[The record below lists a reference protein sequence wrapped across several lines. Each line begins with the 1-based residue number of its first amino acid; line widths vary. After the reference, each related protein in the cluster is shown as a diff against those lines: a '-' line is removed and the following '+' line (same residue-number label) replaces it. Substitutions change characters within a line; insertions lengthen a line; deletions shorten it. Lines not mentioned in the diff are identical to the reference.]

1 MFGIPLEVISMI
13 ASTILGGYM
22 KMKADARQDEAD
34 RNLATL
40 RLIKGQERAHSRAAK
55 MQTKSAKWARKFIV
69 VCLMAMAAF
78 ILVAPVLFQQN
89 TNVLTEVTHG
99 FKLWLFD
106 FTWDTNEWKQLAG
119 VVTPDWLPYA
129 IMNVL
134 GFYFG
139 TAAVNRKG

>member
-40 RLIKGQERAHSRAAK
+40 NLLKVQEKSHSRASK

-139 TAAVNRKG
+139 TAAVNRKS

>member
-1 MFGIPLEVISMI
+1 MFGIPLEVISML
-13 ASTILGGYM
+13 ASTILGGFM
-22 KMKADARQDEAD
+22 KMKADQRQDEHD
-34 RNLATL
+34 RNAQTL
-40 RLIKGQERAHSRAAK
+40 SLLQTNEKGARRAAK

-78 ILVAPVLFQQN
+78 ILIAPVVFQEN
-89 TNVLTEVTHG
+89 TNVLTEITHG

-106 FTWDTNEWKQLAG
+106 FTWETNEWKQLTG

-139 TAAVNRKG
+139 TAAVQRQR

>member
-40 RLIKGQERAHSRAAK
+40 NLLKVQEKSHSRASK

-78 ILVAPVLFQQN
+78 ILVAPVVFQQN